1 MEGAPNILLVFLKF
15 RYMLL
20 QRYSYPPA
28 AQKKLTTRSER
39 YESAA
44 SNPVKYEMGFNMEE
58 VNIKQYWQAG
68 SFSYSGGLTKLI
80 AFVVVQ
86 NSKASSPISWP
97 NPLSFIPPNGTLAL
111 SMAQ

>member
-1 MEGAPNILLVFLKF
+1 
-15 RYMLL
+15 MLL

-58 VNIKQYWQAG
+58 VNIKQY
-68 SFSYSGGLTKLI
+68 
-80 AFVVVQ
+80 
-86 NSKASSPISWP
+86 
-97 NPLSFIPPNGTLAL
+97 
-111 SMAQ
+111 